1 MDMKERIIKGTQSR
15 LRPVLLTAS
24 AAALGFL
31 PMAISTSAGAEV
43 QRPLATVVVG
53 GLISATALTL
63 IVLPILYAIF
73 DSKKIVLKRSKKQ
86 ANIGVWVLLLAL
98 LPLSG
103 FAQNKGPSIEEA
115 INIALQN
122 NQKIKASA
130 LSSKEKEELIAS
142 AFNLEKTN
150 LYYSFDENNLA
161 PNNAALRVWGV
172 QQNFLFPT
180 TYGAQRK
187 LKKEEYQQAQLQYQW
202 EEKSLAAAVTAAY
215 IQVVYWQKKAAV
227 SSYLD
232 SLYQK
237 SAQSSAMSFEYG
249 ETNYLDKINAESK
262 ARNTLLSKEQ
272 ALADLAKA
280 QLDLQKLL
288 QSDSVIE
295 ISAQKFPLLI
305 VQLGIGKNIDSNT
318 SLALA
323 VQKEKLQEQEIS
335 LSRNQLLPDL
345 SVEYFQGNNA
355 LAPDNIYQGFQAG
368 VSIPLWFGSQSA
380 KIKAQKISLEKYRA
394 LSDNLKVEL
403 RSERAQLFKE
413 LEKWQMGINYFEEK
427 GEELSS
433 EILKHAHLAYE
444 NGEINFIEYS
454 VLLENAAQ
462 IKKHYLDNLL
472 AYNLTA
478 IKLNYQLK

>member
-1 MDMKERIIKGTQSR
+1 
-15 LRPVLLTAS
+15 
-24 AAALGFL
+24 
-31 PMAISTSAGAEV
+31 
-43 QRPLATVVVG
+43 
-53 GLISATALTL
+53 
-63 IVLPILYAIF
+63 
-73 DSKKIVLKRSKKQ
+73 
-86 ANIGVWVLLLAL
+86 
-98 LPLSG
+98 
-103 FAQNKGPSIEEA
+103 
-115 INIALQN
+115 
-122 NQKIKASA
+122 
-130 LSSKEKEELIAS
+130 
-142 AFNLEKTN
+142 
-150 LYYSFDENNLA
+150 
-161 PNNAALRVWGV
+161 
-172 QQNFLFPT
+172 
-180 TYGAQRK
+180 
-187 LKKEEYQQAQLQYQW
+187 
-202 EEKSLAAAVTAAY
+202 
-215 IQVVYWQKKAAV
+215 
-227 SSYLD
+227 
-232 SLYQK
+232 
-237 SAQSSAMSFEYG
+237 
-249 ETNYLDKINAESK
+249 
-262 ARNTLLSKEQ
+262 
-272 ALADLAKA
+272 
-280 QLDLQKLL
+280 
-288 QSDSVIE
+288 
-295 ISAQKFPLLI
+295 
-305 VQLGIGKNIDSNT
+305 
-318 SLALA
+318 LA

-433 EILKHAHLAYE
+433 EILKHAQLAYE